1 VNSAIYRGAVTH
13 TRHTPARH
21 AFTYRLFMMYL
32 DLDEIGEVFRGRWLW
47 SAKRPAPAWMRRAD
61 YLGDAGT
68 PLVEAVRDEA
78 ERLTGTRPAGA
89 IRVLTH
95 LRYFGYIQNP
105 VTFYYCFGPDGTEV
119 ETILAEITNT
129 PWNERH
135 VYALTAPDE
144 ISPATGRHHEF
155 SKAFHVSPFLD
166 MDHDYSWRF
175 SEPIGSLTVHMES
188 RDPNGKLFDASL
200 SLRRTEITG
209 GSLASVL
216 AGYPLM
222 TVRVVAAIYWQALR
236 LWIKRTPFFTHP
248 TKRTA

>member
-1 VNSAIYRGAVTH
+1 MKSGIYKGTVTH
-13 TRHTPARH
+13 TRHTPTRH

-32 DLDEIGEVFRGRWLW
+32 DLDELGEVFRGRWLW
-47 SAKRPAPAWMRRAD
+47 SAKGPAPAWMRRAD
-61 YLGDAGT
+61 YLGDAAT

-105 VTFYYCFGPDGTEV
+105 VTFYYCFAADGTEV

-135 VYALTAPDE
+135 VYALTSPHDA
-144 ISPATGRHHEF
+144 SPATDQRHEF

-166 MDHDYSWRF
+166 MDHDYGWRF
-175 SEPIGSLTVHMES
+175 SEPNGSLTVHMES
-188 RDPNGKLFDASL
+188 HDPNGKLFDASL

-209 GSLASVL
+209 GALASVL

-222 TVRVVAAIYWQALR
+222 TVRVVAAIYWQAFR
-236 LWIKRTPFFTHP
+236 LWLKRTPFFHHP